1 MFLNREKSY
10 TNIYIFYIVLCIIIY
25 ILGSLFIPLMEI
37 DSVQYANISREMLQN
52 KSFLQIFDQGKDYL
66 DKPPM
71 LFWLSSL
78 SMYFFGIND
87 FAFRLPSILMAIL
100 AIYSTYKFTLL
111 YYSNEIAILAA
122 LVLAS
127 TQAMF
132 LITHDVRTDTML
144 MAWVILAIWQFAIWL
159 NNRKWHSLIIAFS
172 AVAFG
177 MMTKGPIALMVPIFS
192 FVPHML
198 IHRNF
203 KMLFRWEYL
212 VGLIIIMI
220 LLIPMDI
227 GLYQQFDL
235 HPEKVMYEKT
245 GTSGI
250 RFFYWTQSFGRI
262 TGESVWHENDD
273 FFFLF
278 QNLLWGFLPWTLFL
292 ISGLIS
298 ECTIVIRTK
307 FIVNKNEEWIVLPG
321 FLITYTALGISNYQL
336 PHYIYVVLPF
346 TAIIAAKSLYSLVIN
361 WENKFFKNV
370 INGINIFIYI
380 LVLAILLVLLLFT
393 FNTNIYFVIASLSVM
408 SIFFLILMLKKIG
421 AIPKVI
427 QFALFTI
434 ITTNLLL
441 TIFFYPTLLE
451 FQLGNAV
458 TKVIRQKNID
468 KTKFYLYQVY
478 YERSLDFYSNHS
490 FQQVESLNSLKSN
503 DYVLVKNELVN
514 QELLTNFNKIEQVS
528 TFHVSTLNAEFLNPK
543 TRESALTIYSIFQKK

>member
-1 MFLNREKSY
+1 MFLKREKTN

-66 DKPPM
+66 DKPPL

-78 SMYFFGIND
+78 SMYLFGLND

-111 YYSNEIAILAA
+111 YYSNEIAALAA

-144 MAWVILAIWQFAIWL
+144 MAWVMLAIWQFAIWL
-159 NNRKWHSLIIAFS
+159 NNRKWSSFVIAFT

-192 FVPHML
+192 FAPHL
-198 IHRNF
+198 IMHRNF

-212 VGLIIIMI
+212 LGIGIIVI

-245 GTSGI
+245 GTSGL

-292 ISGLIS
+292 IFGLIS
-298 ECTIVIRTK
+298 ECTKIIRTK
-307 FIVNKNEEWIVLPG
+307 FTLNKNEEWIVLPG

-361 WENKFFKNV
+361 WENRIFKNI

-380 LVLAILLVLLLFT
+380 LILSILLVLLLFT
-393 FNTNIYFVIASLSVM
+393 FNTNIYLVIASLSVM
-408 SIFFLILMLKKIG
+408 GIFFLIVMVKKTE
-421 AIPKVI
+421 AIPRVI

-441 TIFFYPTLLE
+441 TIFFYPKLLE
-451 FQLGNAV
+451 YQLGNEV
-458 TKVIRQKNID
+458 SKVIRQKNID
-468 KTKFYLYQVY
+468 KNNFYLYQVY
-478 YERSLDFYSNHS
+478 YERSLDFYSNYS
-490 FQQVESLNSLKSN
+490 FQNIENLDSLKTN
-503 DYVLVKNELVN
+503 DYVLIKNELIN
-514 QELLTNFNKIEQVS
+514 QELLTNFNKIERIS

-543 TRESALTIYSIFQKK
+543 TRDSALTIYAILQKK

>member
-1 MFLNREKSY
+1 MFLNREKAY

-25 ILGSLFIPLMEI
+25 ILGSIFIPLMEV

-52 KSFLQIFDQGKDYL
+52 KSFLQIFDQGNDYL

-71 LFWLSSL
+71 LFWLSAL
-78 SMYFFGIND
+78 SMYLFGMND
-87 FAFRLPSILMAIL
+87 FAFRLPSILMSII

-111 YYSNEIAILAA
+111 YYSNEIAALAA

-127 TQAMF
+127 SQAMF
-132 LITHDVRTDTML
+132 LITHDVRADTML
-144 MAWVILAIWQFAIWL
+144 MAWVILAIWQFASWL
-159 NNRKWHSLIIAFS
+159 NNRKWRSLIIAFS

-192 FVPHML
+192 FVPHIL

-212 VGLIIIMI
+212 VGVAIIII

-245 GTSGI
+245 GTSGL

-262 TGESVWHENDD
+262 TGESVWHENDE

-292 ISGLIS
+292 ILGLIS
-298 ECTIVIRTK
+298 ECTKIIRTK
-307 FIVNKNEEWIVLPG
+307 FILNKNEEWIVLPG

-346 TAIIAAKSLYSLVIN
+346 TAIIAAKSIYNILIKC
-361 WENKFFKNV
+361 ENNIFKTI

-380 LVLAILLVLLLFT
+380 LILAILMVLICYT
-393 FNTNIYFVIASLSVM
+393 FSSNIYWIIISIAVVAL
-408 SIFFLILMLKKIG
+408 FFLFLMFKKIG
-421 AIPKVI
+421 TIPKI
-427 QFALFTI
+427 MQFAMFTI

-441 TIFFYPTLLE
+441 TIFFYPKLLQY
-451 FQLGNAV
+451 QLGNQV
-458 TKVIRQKNID
+458 SRVIQQKNIN
-468 KTKFYLYQVY
+468 KNNFYLYQIY
-478 YERSLDFYSNHS
+478 FERSLDFYSNHS

-503 DYVLVKNELVN
+503 DYVLVKNELIN
-514 QELLTNFNKIEQVS
+514 QELLTNFNTIELVS
-528 TFHVSTLNAEFLNPK
+528 TFHVSTLNAAFLNPK
-543 TRESALTIYSIFQKK
+543 TRSASLEQYTILQKK

>member
-144 MAWVILAIWQFAIWL
+144 MAWVILAIWQFASWL
-159 NNRKWHSLIIAFS
+159 NNRKWRSLVIAFS

-177 MMTKGPIALMVPIFS
+177 MMTKGPIAIMVPIFS
-192 FVPHML
+192 FAPHML

-212 VGLIIIMI
+212 VGLIIIII

-298 ECTIVIRTK
+298 ECTRIIRTK

-451 FQLGNAV
+451 FQLGNEV
-458 TKVIRQKNID
+458 SKVIRQKNID

-503 DYVLVKNELVN
+503 DYVLVKNELIN

>member
-1 MFLNREKSY
+1 MFLNREKTN

-25 ILGSLFIPLMEI
+25 ILGSLFIPLLEI

-66 DKPPM
+66 DKPPL

-78 SMYFFGIND
+78 SMYLFGLND

-111 YYSNEIAILAA
+111 YYSTEIAALAA

-144 MAWVILAIWQFAIWL
+144 MAWVMLAIWQFALWL
-159 NNRKWHSLIIAFS
+159 NNRKWSSFVIAFT

-192 FVPHML
+192 FAPHL
-198 IHRNF
+198 IMHRNF

-212 VGLIIIMI
+212 LGIGIIVI

-245 GTSGI
+245 GTSGL

-292 ISGLIS
+292 IFGLIS
-298 ECTIVIRTK
+298 ECTKIIRTK
-307 FIVNKNEEWIVLPG
+307 FTLNKNEEWIVLPG

-346 TAIIAAKSLYSLVIN
+346 TAIIAAKSIHSLVIN
-361 WENKFFKNV
+361 WENRIFKNI
-370 INGINIFIYI
+370 INGINIFIYL
-380 LVLAILLVLLLFT
+380 LVLSILLVLLLFT
-393 FNTNIYFVIASLSVM
+393 FNTNIYLVIASLSVM
-408 SIFFLILMLKKIG
+408 GIFFLIVMVKKAG
-421 AIPKVI
+421 AIPRVI
-427 QFALFTI
+427 QFAFFTI

-441 TIFFYPTLLE
+441 TIFFYPKLLE
-451 FQLGNAV
+451 YQLGNEVA
-458 TKVIRQKNID
+458 KVIRQKNID
-468 KTKFYLYQVY
+468 KNKFYLYQVY
-478 YERSLDFYSNHS
+478 YERSMDFYSNYS
-490 FQQVESLNSLKSN
+490 FQNIENLDSLKTN
-503 DYVLVKNELVN
+503 DYVLIKNDLIN
-514 QELLTNFNKIEQVS
+514 QELLTNFNKIERIS

-543 TRESALTIYSIFQKK
+543 TRDSALTIYAILQKK

>member
-1 MFLNREKSY
+1 MFFKREKSY

-66 DKPPM
+66 DKPPL

-78 SMYFFGIND
+78 SMYLFGLND

-111 YYSNEIAILAA
+111 YYSNEIAALAA

-144 MAWVILAIWQFAIWL
+144 MAWVMLAIWQFAIWL
-159 NNRKWHSLIIAFS
+159 NNRKWSSLIIAFT

-192 FVPHML
+192 FAPHL
-198 IHRNF
+198 IMHRNF

-212 VGLIIIMI
+212 VGIGIIII

-245 GTSGI
+245 GTSGL

-292 ISGLIS
+292 IFGLIS
-298 ECTIVIRTK
+298 ECTKIIRTK
-307 FIVNKNEEWIVLPG
+307 FTLNKNEEWIVLPG

-346 TAIIAAKSLYSLVIN
+346 TAIIAAKSLHSLVIN
-361 WENKFFKNV
+361 WENRIFKNI
-370 INGINIFIYI
+370 INCINIFIYI
-380 LVLAILLVLLLFT
+380 LILSILLVLLLFT
-393 FNTNIYFVIASLSVM
+393 FNTNIYLVIASLSVM
-408 SIFFLILMLKKIG
+408 GIFFLIVMVKKTE
-421 AIPKVI
+421 AIPRVI

-434 ITTNLLL
+434 VTTNLLL
-441 TIFFYPTLLE
+441 TIFFYPKLLE
-451 FQLGNAV
+451 YQLGNEV
-458 TKVIRQKNID
+458 SKVIRQKNID
-468 KTKFYLYQVY
+468 KNNFYLYQVY
-478 YERSLDFYSNHS
+478 YERSLDFYSNYS
-490 FQQVESLNSLKSN
+490 FQNIENLDSLKTN
-503 DYVLVKNELVN
+503 DYVLIKNELIN
-514 QELLTNFNKIEQVS
+514 QELLTNFNKIERIS

-543 TRESALTIYSIFQKK
+543 TRDSALTIYAILQKK